1 MSLRDYISA
10 KAVPLCAAGIG
21 GLYLVLVSCFCGI
34 PFSLL
39 LILLFQGYLPWNPQ
53 HFGNLSWHLAFNTA
67 ASFTTNTNWQAYSG
81 EVTLS
86 NFSQAMGLTVQNF
99 VSAASGIAVLWCLI
113 RGLTHV
119 KKNGVGNF

>member
-39 LILLFQGYLPWNPQ
+39 LILLFQNPFADVDQESYYGEAVMWALANSITNGTSTTTFSPSADCTRAQIVTFLYHYL
-53 HFGNLSWHLAFNTA
+53 G
-67 ASFTTNTNWQAYSG
+67 
-81 EVTLS
+81 
-86 NFSQAMGLTVQNF
+86 
-99 VSAASGIAVLWCLI
+99 
-113 RGLTHV
+113 
-119 KKNGVGNF
+119 K